1 MSTADISTIQKSKM
15 NKVEMVTQYSKEMV
29 WALAFHGGAHVPG
42 ANLLSSLSVTLSPAA
57 LSPQDHRHLSLS
69 ETF

>member
-1 MSTADISTIQKSKM
+1 
-15 NKVEMVTQYSKEMV
+15 MVTQHTKEMV
-29 WALAFHGGAHVPG
+29 CALAFRGGAHVPG
-42 ANLLSSLSVTLSPAA
+42 ANLRASLHVTLSPAV

>member
-1 MSTADISTIQKSKM
+1 MFTADISTIQKSKK
-15 NKVEMVTQYSKEMV
+15 NKLEVATQHTKEMV
-29 WALAFHGGAHVPG
+29 RALAFHGRAHVPG
-42 ANLLSSLSVTLSPAA
+42 ANLHYSLYVALSPAV